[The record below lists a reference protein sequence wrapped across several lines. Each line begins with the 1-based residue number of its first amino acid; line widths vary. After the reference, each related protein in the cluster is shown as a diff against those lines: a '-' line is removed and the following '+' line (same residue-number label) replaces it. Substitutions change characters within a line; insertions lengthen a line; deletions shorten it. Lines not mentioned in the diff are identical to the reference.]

1 MHQRKSKK
9 ILIYLF
15 ILILFSSISNISIN
29 NFKFG
34 EIQKINISGLE
45 KKNNKILLNKVNDL
59 NLGNI
64 FFLNKNEIEELIN
77 SNSLIERFVI
87 FKKYPSTININVE
100 KTIFLAKINEN
111 GKNFLVGS
119 NGKLTF
125 NDSGYNELPY
135 IFGKAKIRDFFK
147 LKKIIDKSK
156 FSYNQIQNMY
166 FYPSKRWDL
175 KLKDNILLKLPNNL
189 TQEILD
195 HLYEF
200 LEYYT
205 GEDLTI
211 VDARLKNKIILNEYR
226 K

>member
-15 ILILFSSISNISIN
+15 ILILFSTISNISIN

-45 KKNNKILLNKVNDL
+45 KKNNKILLNKVKDL

-64 FFLNKNEIEELIN
+64 FFVNKNEIEELIN
-77 SNSLIERFVI
+77 SNSLVERFVI
-87 FKKYPSTININVE
+87 FKKYPSTININIE
-100 KTIFLAKINEN
+100 RTIFLAKINEN

-125 NDSGYNELPY
+125 IDSGYNELPY

-147 LKKIIDKSK
+147 LKKTIDKSK
-156 FSYNQIQNMY
+156 FSYSQIQNMY

-211 VDARLKNKIILNEYR
+211 VDARLKNKIILNE
-226 K
+226 

>member
-15 ILILFSSISNISIN
+15 ILILFSTISNISIN

-45 KKNNKILLNKVNDL
+45 KKNNKILLNKVKDL

-64 FFLNKNEIEELIN
+64 FFVNKNEIEELIN
-77 SNSLIERFVI
+77 SNSLVERFVI
-87 FKKYPSTININVE
+87 FKKYPSTININIE

-125 NDSGYNELPY
+125 IDSGYNELPY

-147 LKKIIDKSK
+147 LKKTIDKSK
-156 FSYNQIQNMY
+156 FSYSQIQNMY

-211 VDARLKNKIILNEYR
+211 VDARLKNKIILNE
-226 K
+226 

>member
-15 ILILFSSISNISIN
+15 ILILFSTISNISIN

-64 FFLNKNEIEELIN
+64 FFVNKNEIEELIN

-87 FKKYPSTININVE
+87 FKKYPSTININIE
-100 KTIFLAKINEN
+100 RTIFLAKINEN

-125 NDSGYNELPY
+125 IDSGYNELPY

-147 LKKIIDKSK
+147 LKKTIDKSK
-156 FSYNQIQNMY
+156 FSYSQIQNMY

-211 VDARLKNKIILNEYR
+211 VDARLKNKIILNE
-226 K
+226 